1 MNPWAGTNKWLLLFC
16 GRLRPPMAPPRQWD
30 RNQPAGTEVGRFEKG
45 EKVEMRHS
53 GWTSIHSLDSFT
65 TRPESLVTLMLFQSC
80 MTFVFWN
87 NILKN
92 VFLHTMKVNGVKTGW
107 TKLGSNIGWIKKKI
121 LRRKISKS
129 CRFGATWGWVNDGN
143 FHRGTVFL
151 WRHKILPRVFKKK
164 KHKIRVDKKQK
175 CGASVLKS

>member
-65 TRPESLVTLMLFQSC
+65 TRKFSYPHVVPILYDFCLLKQY
-80 MTFVFWN
+80 
-87 NILKN
+87 LKN

-143 FHRGTVFL
+143 FHWGTVFL

-164 KHKIRVDKKQK
+164 KKKIRVDKKQK